1 MAGLHKNK
9 KRCFFLQFLTD
20 FCFSSF
26 QNFKLS
32 YFLLKANIHLL
43 YFTIL
48 TKSNNFDILSNTIFY
63 FNAFNAN
70 FINVW
75 SFSVAANRWWTVCV
89 FVCLKM
95 PSQCL
100 TEEGEQFLNSNLVK
114 VSLCGDRMGQVVVL
128 VAN

>member
-9 KRCFFLQFLTD
+9 KICFFLQFLTD

-48 TKSNNFDILSNTIFY
+48 TKSNNFDILSNTIYSILMHLMPILLTSGHFPLRL
-63 FNAFNAN
+63 
-70 FINVW
+70 IDGGP
-75 SFSVAANRWWTVCV
+75 S
-89 FVCLKM
+89 VCL
-95 PSQCL
+95 S
-100 TEEGEQFLNSNLVK
+100 V
-114 VSLCGDRMGQVVVL
+114 
-128 VAN
+128 

>member
-1 MAGLHKNK
+1 MICDLSWDCDSYSLAPWLVFTKIRK
-9 KRCFFLQFLTD
+9 DVFQFLTD

-63 FNAFNAN
+63 FNAFFAN
-70 FINVW
+70 FIDVW
-75 SFSVAANRWWTVCV
+75 SFFDGGPS
-89 FVCLKM
+89 VCLH
-95 PSQCL
+95 
-100 TEEGEQFLNSNLVK
+100 T
-114 VSLCGDRMGQVVVL
+114 
-128 VAN
+128 